1 MQFTA
6 LNTIGFADVPQPQ
19 MRDATTLFSVL
30 QQMNAGMGIA
40 VGALALAVAEALHGT
55 AAGMAAAADFRLAFW
70 FIAGI
75 ALLAVA
81 DSVALPANAGSR
93 VLNSR

>member
-1 MQFTA
+1 
-6 LNTIGFADVPQPQ
+6 

-40 VGALALAVAEALHGT
+40 VGALALSIAGRLHRT
-55 AAGMAAAADFRLAFW
+55 ANGPTTAADFRLAFW
-70 FIAGI
+70 LIAVA

-81 DSVALPANAGSR
+81 DSLMLPADAGHR
-93 VLNSR
+93 VLVARKPESAASR